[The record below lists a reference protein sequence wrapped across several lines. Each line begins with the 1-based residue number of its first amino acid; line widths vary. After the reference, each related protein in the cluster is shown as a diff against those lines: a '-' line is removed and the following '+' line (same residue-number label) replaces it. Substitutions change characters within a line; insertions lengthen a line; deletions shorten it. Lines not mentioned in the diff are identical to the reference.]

1 MIVPDLARGLALAGI
16 AMANAIQAWMIN
28 DANAPGAPGWT
39 LGGVRPGSTVDQVA
53 AVLSAMF
60 VHVRGLPMFSTL
72 LGFGIGLIG
81 ASLNRKGYPPLQAKI
96 TLVRRYALL
105 ALFGLIHMFVFF
117 HGDIMLYYG
126 LIGVVVA
133 MMITLRTKTLR
144 IVAYLAL
151 MVHALISTLGA
162 VGMYFYAAPKK
173 LDHLI
178 PTAELVDIPSY
189 FSANATSAFT
199 MFLNAPYAVI
209 QLGGLVLLGYVWA
222 REGYLQ
228 HVGAH
233 RRELWTWVV
242 VGAVICV
249 GIGVPWGLAGA
260 GVIDPVFEQPLF
272 MANLAWGLFTGPGIL
287 AALALATNSVQR
299 GMHER
304 AAAGG
309 SAEAPAWAYPFV
321 ALGKRSM
328 SGYLAQTLLFIVLVT
343 PMGLGLGLG
352 ASISEKLLVGLMVWV
367 ITLALAVLM
376 EHAGIAGP
384 FEQMHRRLAYGPT
397 KRLEPYAG
405 PMARDAHPE
414 KTPGGPSVK
423 DGELYEKLR
432 EEGNSKSKAA
442 AIANAAANE
451 GRSAVGEKGGKAGS
465 YEDWTK
471 DELYQRA
478 QELGI
483 EGRSTM
489 TKDELIEALR
499 D

>member
-16 AMANAIQAWMIN
+16 AMANAVQAWMIN

-39 LGGVRPGSTVDQVA
+39 LGGVLPGSTVDQVA

-81 ASLNRKGYPPLQAKI
+81 ASLHRKGYPPLQAKI
-96 TLVRRYALL
+96 ALVRRYALL

-126 LIGVVVA
+126 LIGVVA
-133 MMITLRTKTLR
+133 GMMITLSTKTLR
-144 IVAYLAL
+144 IVAYTAL
-151 MVHALISTLGA
+151 LIHALISTLGA

-173 LDHLI
+173 LDQLI

-189 FSANATSAFT
+189 LSANTTSAFT

-228 HVGAH
+228 HVDAH

-242 VGAVICV
+242 VGAVISI
-249 GIGVPWGLAGA
+249 GIGLPWGLAGT

-287 AALALATNSVQR
+287 AALALATNGVQR
-299 GMHER
+299 GMRER

-328 SGYLAQTLLFIVLVT
+328 SGYLAQSFIFIALVMPFALGIGQDATVSGKLFAGLV
-343 PMGLGLGLG
+343 
-352 ASISEKLLVGLMVWV
+352 VWL
-367 ITLALAVLM
+367 ITLALAALLDA
-376 EHAGIAGP
+376 AGKQGP
-384 FEQMHRRLAYGPT
+384 FEHAHRRLSYGKT
-397 KRLEPYAG
+397 GRIEPKNDRVQIAG
-405 PMARDAHPE
+405 
-414 KTPGGPSVK
+414 
-423 DGELYEKLR
+423 
-432 EEGNSKSKAA
+432 
-442 AIANAAANE
+442 
-451 GRSAVGEKGGKAGS
+451 
-465 YEDWTK
+465 
-471 DELYQRA
+471 
-478 QELGI
+478 
-483 EGRSTM
+483 
-489 TKDELIEALR
+489 
-499 D
+499 